1 MFNINRL
8 FPLIGILSPEV
19 LLAKLR
25 RASQDGDIETLEGVI
40 NECVS
45 AGMPVLDSAVQQA
58 RQLVDDLE
66 EMPRRG
72 GHIYIAIFIILVHIY
87 V

>member
-1 MFNINRL
+1 MFNVNRL
-8 FPLIGILSPEV
+8 FHLIGILSPEI

-72 GHIYIAIFIILVHIY
+72 GQIYILIFS
-87 V
+87 